1 VPVQSQRRPRHVES
15 RLLDVMFERDLAQY
29 LSLGDVDAVGRL
41 VESARGARA
50 DSRRSK
56 TS

>member
-29 LSLGDVDAVGRL
+29 IGLGDVDAVGRL